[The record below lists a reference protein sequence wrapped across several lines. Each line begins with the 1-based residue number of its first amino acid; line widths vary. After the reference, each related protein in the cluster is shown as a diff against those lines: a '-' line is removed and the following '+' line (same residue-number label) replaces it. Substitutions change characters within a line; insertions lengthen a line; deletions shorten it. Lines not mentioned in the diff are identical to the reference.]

1 MDSTPNEA
9 PAAAQAAES
18 VATPNTNENTVQAPA
33 MPDMHGFTSEQLAD
47 MKKFFD
53 NNGGFDKIKARIS
66 NPEPVQKPVA
76 DLNAAPVL
84 NQQQNAMQA
93 PVQPQQPMRTPD
105 GMLSR
110 NDLLMRGYYER
121 LAGEEEFKPIAKEII
136 GGDVLK
142 EMEMLGINPTD
153 SNGFI
158 DDRKIRAFLSIKA
171 KTVPTSQANSMP
183 EASPA
188 PTVDYIQV
196 GDAIENMAQARAVIM
211 QDSQL
216 RALGQAGHP
225 SVAKAEEFLRNALN
239 KGNK

>member
-18 VATPNTNENTVQAPA
+18 VATPNTNENTAQAPA
-33 MPDMHGFTSEQLAD
+33 MPDMHGFTSEELAE
-47 MKKFFD
+47 MRKFYD
-53 NNGGFDKIKARIS
+53 NNGGFEKVKARIS
-66 NPEPVQKPVA
+66 NPEPKSPEQPVQA
-76 DLNAAPVL
+76 QA
-84 NQQQNAMQA
+84 QA
-93 PVQPQQPMRTPD
+93 PVQQQPVAQPQQPMRTPD

-171 KTVPTSQANSMP
+171 KTVPAAQSNSMP

-196 GDAIENMAQARAVIM
+196 GDTIENMAQARAVIM

-216 RALGQAGHP
+216 RASGQAGHP

-239 KGNK
+239 KNNK

>member
-9 PAAAQAAES
+9 PAAAKAAES
-18 VATPNTNENTVQAPA
+18 VATPNTNENTAQAPA
-33 MPDMHGFTSEQLAD
+33 MPDMHGFTSEELAE
-47 MKKFFD
+47 MRKFYD
-53 NNGGFDKIKARIS
+53 NNGGFEKVKARIS
-66 NPEPVQKPVA
+66 NPEPKAPEQPAQVQAQTPVQQQPVA
-76 DLNAAPVL
+76 
-84 NQQQNAMQA
+84 QT
-93 PVQPQQPMRTPD
+93 QQPMRTPD

-171 KTVPTSQANSMP
+171 KTVPASQANSMP

-196 GDAIENMAQARAVIM
+196 GDTIENMAQARAVII

-216 RALGQAGHP
+216 RASGLAGHP

-239 KGNK
+239 KNKK

>member
-18 VATPNTNENTVQAPA
+18 VATPNTNENTAQAPA
-33 MPDMHGFTSEQLAD
+33 MPDMHGFTSEELAE
-47 MKKFFD
+47 MRKFYD
-53 NNGGFDKIKARIS
+53 NNGGFEKVKARIS
-66 NPEPVQKPVA
+66 NPEPKSPEQPAPVQPQAQPQPQPVA
-76 DLNAAPVL
+76 
-84 NQQQNAMQA
+84 
-93 PVQPQQPMRTPD
+93 QPQQPMRTPD

-171 KTVPTSQANSMP
+171 KTVPASQTNSMP

-188 PTVDYIQV
+188 PTVDYVQV
-196 GDAIENMAQARAVIM
+196 GDTIENMAQARAVIM

-216 RALGQAGHP
+216 RASGLAGHP

-239 KGNK
+239 KNNK

>member
-1 MDSTPNEA
+1 MDNTPNEA
-9 PAAAQAAES
+9 PAAAQSAES

-33 MPDMHGFTSEQLAD
+33 MPDMHGFTSEELAE
-47 MKKFFD
+47 MRKFYD
-53 NNGGFDKIKARIS
+53 NNGGFEKVKARIS
-66 NPEPVQKPVA
+66 NPEPKNQGQPVQAQSQTTVQQQPVA
-76 DLNAAPVL
+76 
-84 NQQQNAMQA
+84 QS
-93 PVQPQQPMRTPD
+93 QQPMRTPD

-110 NDLLMRGYYER
+110 NDLLMKGYYEG
-121 LAGEEEFKPIAKEII
+121 LAGEEEYKPIAKEII
-136 GGDVLK
+136 NGDVLK

-171 KTVPTSQANSMP
+171 KTVPASQSNSTP

-196 GDAIENMAQARAVIM
+196 GDTIENMAQARAVIM

-216 RALGQAGHP
+216 RASGQAGHP

-239 KGNK
+239 KK

>member
-1 MDSTPNEA
+1 MDNTPNEA

-18 VATPNTNENTVQAPA
+18 VATPNTNENTAQAPA
-33 MPDMHGFTSEQLAD
+33 MPDMHGFTSEELAE
-47 MKKFFD
+47 MRKFYD
-53 NNGGFDKIKARIS
+53 NNGGFEKVKARIS
-66 NPEPVQKPVA
+66 NPEPKSLEQTAQAQAQTTV
-76 DLNAAPVL
+76 
-84 NQQQNAMQA
+84 QQQ
-93 PVQPQQPMRTPD
+93 PVVQSQQPMRTPD

-121 LAGEEEFKPIAKEII
+121 LAGEEEFKPIAKEITN
-136 GGDVLK
+136 GDVLK

-158 DDRKIRAFLSIKA
+158 DDKKIRAFLSIKA
-171 KTVPTSQANSMP
+171 KTVPASQANSMP

-196 GDAIENMAQARAVIM
+196 GDTIENMTQARAVIM

-216 RALGQAGHP
+216 RASGQAGHP

-239 KGNK
+239 KNNK

>member
-1 MDSTPNEA
+1 MDNTPNEA

-18 VATPNTNENTVQAPA
+18 VATPNTNENTAQAPA
-33 MPDMHGFTSEQLAD
+33 MPDMHGFTSEELAE
-47 MKKFFD
+47 MRKFYD
-53 NNGGFDKIKARIS
+53 NNGGFEKVKARIS
-66 NPEPVQKPVA
+66 NPEPKSLEQTAQTQTQASV
-76 DLNAAPVL
+76 
-84 NQQQNAMQA
+84 QQQTVAQS
-93 PVQPQQPMRTPD
+93 QQPMRTPD

-121 LAGEEEFKPIAKEII
+121 LAGEEEYKPIAKEITN
-136 GGDVLK
+136 GDVLK

-158 DDRKIRAFLSIKA
+158 DDKKIRAFLSIKA
-171 KTVPTSQANSMP
+171 KTVPASQANSMP

-196 GDAIENMAQARAVIM
+196 GDTIDNMAQARAVIM

-216 RALGQAGHP
+216 RASGQAGHP

-239 KGNK
+239 KNNK

>member
-1 MDSTPNEA
+1 MDNTPNEA

-33 MPDMHGFTSEQLAD
+33 MPDMHGFTSEELAE
-47 MKKFFD
+47 MRKFYD
-53 NNGGFDKIKARIS
+53 NNGGFKNVKARIS
-66 NPEPVQKPVA
+66 NPEPKNQEQPVQAQAQTQVQQQPVA
-76 DLNAAPVL
+76 
-84 NQQQNAMQA
+84 QS
-93 PVQPQQPMRTPD
+93 QQPMRTPD

-110 NDLLMRGYYER
+110 NDVLMRGYYER

-171 KTVPTSQANSMP
+171 KTVPASQSNSTP

-188 PTVDYIQV
+188 PTVDYVQV
-196 GDAIENMAQARAVIM
+196 GDTIENMTQARAVIM

-239 KGNK
+239 KNSK

>member
-1 MDSTPNEA
+1 MDNTPNEA

-18 VATPNTNENTVQAPA
+18 VATPNTNENTAQAPA
-33 MPDMHGFTSEQLAD
+33 MPDMHGFTSEELAE
-47 MKKFFD
+47 MRKFYD
-53 NNGGFDKIKARIS
+53 NNGGFKNVKARIS
-66 NPEPVQKPVA
+66 NPEPKNQEQPVQAQAQTSVQQQPVA
-76 DLNAAPVL
+76 
-84 NQQQNAMQA
+84 QS
-93 PVQPQQPMRTPD
+93 QQPMRTPD

-121 LAGEEEFKPIAKEII
+121 LAGEEEYKPIAKEITN
-136 GGDVLK
+136 GDVLK

-158 DDRKIRAFLSIKA
+158 DDKKIRAFLSIKA
-171 KTVPTSQANSMP
+171 KTVPASQANSMP

-196 GDAIENMAQARAVIM
+196 GDTIENMAQARAVIM

-216 RALGQAGHP
+216 RASGQAGHP

-239 KGNK
+239 KNNK

>member
-1 MDSTPNEA
+1 VDSTPNEA

-18 VATPNTNENTVQAPA
+18 VATPNTNENTAQAPA
-33 MPDMHGFTSEQLAD
+33 MPDMHGFTSEELAE
-47 MKKFFD
+47 MRKFYD
-53 NNGGFDKIKARIS
+53 NNGGFEKVKARIS
-66 NPEPVQKPVA
+66 NPEPKTPEQPVQAQAQSPIQQQPVA
-76 DLNAAPVL
+76 
-84 NQQQNAMQA
+84 
-93 PVQPQQPMRTPD
+93 QPQQPMRTPD

-110 NDLLMRGYYER
+110 NDLLMRGYYEG
-121 LAGEEEFKPIAKEII
+121 LAGEEEYKPIAKEII
-136 GGDVLK
+136 NGNVLK

-171 KTVPTSQANSMP
+171 KTVPASQANSMP

-188 PTVDYIQV
+188 PTVDYVQV
-196 GDAIENMAQARAVIM
+196 GDTIENMAQARAVIM

-216 RALGQAGHP
+216 RASGLAGHP

-239 KGNK
+239 KNKK

>member
-33 MPDMHGFTSEQLAD
+33 MPDMHGFTSEELAE
-47 MKKFFD
+47 MRKFYD
-53 NNGGFDKIKARIS
+53 NNGGFEKVKARIS
-66 NPEPVQKPVA
+66 NPEPKTPEQPVQA
-76 DLNAAPVL
+76 QAQAPT
-84 NQQQNAMQA
+84 QQQ
-93 PVQPQQPMRTPD
+93 PVYQPQQPMRTPD

-110 NDLLMRGYYER
+110 NDVLMKGYYER

-171 KTVPTSQANSMP
+171 KTVPAAQSNSMP

-196 GDAIENMAQARAVIM
+196 GDTIENMAQARAVIM

-216 RALGQAGHP
+216 RASGQAGHP

-239 KGNK
+239 KNNK

>member
-1 MDSTPNEA
+1 MDNTPNEA

-33 MPDMHGFTSEQLAD
+33 MPDMHGFTSEELAE
-47 MKKFFD
+47 MRKFYD
-53 NNGGFDKIKARIS
+53 NNGGFEKVKARIS
-66 NPEPVQKPVA
+66 NPEPKTLEQPVQA
-76 DLNAAPVL
+76 QA
-84 NQQQNAMQA
+84 QA
-93 PVQPQQPMRTPD
+93 PVQQQPVAQPQQPMRTPD

-171 KTVPTSQANSMP
+171 KTVPATQANSMP

-196 GDAIENMAQARAVIM
+196 GDTIENMAQARAVIM

-216 RALGQAGHP
+216 RASGQAGHP

-239 KGNK
+239 KNNK

>member
-18 VATPNTNENTVQAPA
+18 VATPNTNENTSQAPA
-33 MPDMHGFTSEQLAD
+33 MPDMHGFTSEELAE
-47 MKKFFD
+47 MRKFYD
-53 NNGGFDKIKARIS
+53 NNGGFEKVKARIS
-66 NPEPVQKPVA
+66 NPEPKSQEQPVQA
-76 DLNAAPVL
+76 QA
-84 NQQQNAMQA
+84 QA
-93 PVQPQQPMRTPD
+93 PVQQQPVAQPQQPMRTPD

-171 KTVPTSQANSMP
+171 KTVPATQANSMP

-196 GDAIENMAQARAVIM
+196 GDTIENMAQARAVIM

-216 RALGQAGHP
+216 RASGQAGHP

-239 KGNK
+239 KNNK

>member
-1 MDSTPNEA
+1 MDNTPNEA
-9 PAAAQAAES
+9 PAAAQAVES
-18 VATPNTNENTVQAPA
+18 VATPNTNENTAQAPA
-33 MPDMHGFTSEQLAD
+33 MPDMHGFTSEELAE
-47 MKKFFD
+47 MRKFYD
-53 NNGGFDKIKARIS
+53 NNGGFEKVKARIS
-66 NPEPVQKPVA
+66 NPEPKSLEQTAQAQTQASVQQQPVA
-76 DLNAAPVL
+76 
-84 NQQQNAMQA
+84 QS
-93 PVQPQQPMRTPD
+93 QQPMRTPD

-121 LAGEEEFKPIAKEII
+121 LAGEEEFKPIAKEITN
-136 GGDVLK
+136 GDVLK

-158 DDRKIRAFLSIKA
+158 DDKKIRAFLSIKA
-171 KTVPTSQANSMP
+171 KTVPASQANSMP

-196 GDAIENMAQARAVIM
+196 GDTIENMAQARAVIM

-216 RALGQAGHP
+216 RASGQAGHP

-239 KGNK
+239 KNNK

>member
-1 MDSTPNEA
+1 
-9 PAAAQAAES
+9 
-18 VATPNTNENTVQAPA
+18 
-33 MPDMHGFTSEQLAD
+33 
-47 MKKFFD
+47 
-53 NNGGFDKIKARIS
+53 
-66 NPEPVQKPVA
+66 
-76 DLNAAPVL
+76 
-84 NQQQNAMQA
+84 
-93 PVQPQQPMRTPD
+93 MRTPD

-121 LAGEEEFKPIAKEII
+121 LAGEEEYKPIAKEITN
-136 GGDVLK
+136 GDVLK

-158 DDRKIRAFLSIKA
+158 DDKKIRAFLSIKA
-171 KTVPTSQANSMP
+171 KTVPASQANSMP

-196 GDAIENMAQARAVIM
+196 GDTIENMTQARAVIM

-216 RALGQAGHP
+216 RASGQAGHP

-239 KGNK
+239 KNNK

>member
-18 VATPNTNENTVQAPA
+18 VATPNTNENTAQAPA
-33 MPDMHGFTSEQLAD
+33 MPDMHGFTSEELAE
-47 MKKFFD
+47 MRKFYD
-53 NNGGFDKIKARIS
+53 NNGGFEKVKARIS
-66 NPEPVQKPVA
+66 NPEPKTPEQPVQAQAQSPIQQQPVA
-76 DLNAAPVL
+76 
-84 NQQQNAMQA
+84 
-93 PVQPQQPMRTPD
+93 QPQQPMRTPD

-110 NDLLMRGYYER
+110 NDLLMRGYYEG
-121 LAGEEEFKPIAKEII
+121 LAGEEEYKPIAKEII
-136 GGDVLK
+136 NGNVLK

-171 KTVPTSQANSMP
+171 KTVPASQTNSMP

-188 PTVDYIQV
+188 PTVDYVQV
-196 GDAIENMAQARAVIM
+196 GDTIENMAQARAVIM

-216 RALGQAGHP
+216 RASGLAGHP

-239 KGNK
+239 KNKK

>member
-18 VATPNTNENTVQAPA
+18 VATPNTNENTAQAPA
-33 MPDMHGFTSEQLAD
+33 MPDMHGFTSEELAE
-47 MKKFFD
+47 MRKFYD
-53 NNGGFDKIKARIS
+53 NNGGFEKVKARIS
-66 NPEPVQKPVA
+66 NPEPKTPEQPVQA
-76 DLNAAPVL
+76 QA
-84 NQQQNAMQA
+84 QA
-93 PVQPQQPMRTPD
+93 PVQQQPVVQPQQTMRTPD

-110 NDLLMRGYYER
+110 NDLIMRGYYER

-171 KTVPTSQANSMP
+171 KTVPASQASSMP

-188 PTVDYIQV
+188 PTVDYVQV
-196 GDAIENMAQARAVIM
+196 GDTIENMAQARAVIM

-216 RALGQAGHP
+216 RASGLAGHP

-239 KGNK
+239 KNNK

>member
-1 MDSTPNEA
+1 MDNTPNEA

-18 VATPNTNENTVQAPA
+18 VATPNTNENTAQAPA
-33 MPDMHGFTSEQLAD
+33 MPDMHGFTSEELAE
-47 MKKFFD
+47 MRKFYD
-53 NNGGFDKIKARIS
+53 NNGGFEKVKARIS
-66 NPEPVQKPVA
+66 NPEPKSMEQTAQAQTQASVQQQPVA
-76 DLNAAPVL
+76 
-84 NQQQNAMQA
+84 QS
-93 PVQPQQPMRTPD
+93 QQPMRTPD

-121 LAGEEEFKPIAKEII
+121 LAGEEEFKPIAKEITN
-136 GGDVLK
+136 GDVLK

-158 DDRKIRAFLSIKA
+158 DDKKIRAFLSIKA
-171 KTVPTSQANSMP
+171 KTVPASQANSMP

-196 GDAIENMAQARAVIM
+196 GDTIENMTQARAVIM

-216 RALGQAGHP
+216 RASGQAGHP

-239 KGNK
+239 KNNK

>member
-1 MDSTPNEA
+1 MDNTPNEA
-9 PAAAQAAES
+9 PAAAQAVES
-18 VATPNTNENTVQAPA
+18 VATPNTNENTSQAPA

-66 NPEPVQKPVA
+66 NPEPKTSEQPVRTQAQSTVQQQPVA
-76 DLNAAPVL
+76 
-84 NQQQNAMQA
+84 
-93 PVQPQQPMRTPD
+93 QPQQPMRTPD

-110 NDLLMRGYYER
+110 NDLLMRGYYEG
-121 LAGEEEFKPIAKEII
+121 LAGEEEYKPIAKEII
-136 GGDVLK
+136 NGDVLK

-171 KTVPTSQANSMP
+171 KTVPASQSNSTP

-196 GDAIENMAQARAVIM
+196 GDTIENMAQARAVIM

-216 RALGQAGHP
+216 RASGQAGHP

-239 KGNK
+239 KNSK

>member
-1 MDSTPNEA
+1 MDNTPNEA

-33 MPDMHGFTSEQLAD
+33 MPDMHGFTSEELAE
-47 MKKFFD
+47 MRKFYD
-53 NNGGFDKIKARIS
+53 NNGGFEKVKARIS
-66 NPEPVQKPVA
+66 NPEPKTPEQPVQAQAQTPVQQQPVA
-76 DLNAAPVL
+76 
-84 NQQQNAMQA
+84 QS
-93 PVQPQQPMRTPD
+93 QQPMRTPD

-110 NDLLMRGYYER
+110 DELLMRGYYER

-136 GGDVLK
+136 GGDALK

-158 DDRKIRAFLSIKA
+158 DDKKIRAFLSIKA
-171 KTVPTSQANSMP
+171 KTVPASQANSMP

-196 GDAIENMAQARAVIM
+196 GDTIENMAQARAVIM

-216 RALGQAGHP
+216 RASGQAGHP

-239 KGNK
+239 KNNK

>member
-1 MDSTPNEA
+1 MDNTPNEA
-9 PAAAQAAES
+9 PAAAQAVES

-33 MPDMHGFTSEQLAD
+33 MPDMHGFTSEELAE
-47 MKKFFD
+47 MRKFYD
-53 NNGGFDKIKARIS
+53 NNGGFSRVKARIS
-66 NPEPVQKPVA
+66 NPDPKSLEQPVQAQTKATVQQQPVA
-76 DLNAAPVL
+76 
-84 NQQQNAMQA
+84 
-93 PVQPQQPMRTPD
+93 QPQQPMRTPD

-110 NDLLMRGYYER
+110 NDLLMRGYYEG
-121 LAGEEEFKPIAKEII
+121 LAGEEEYKPIAKEII
-136 GGDVLK
+136 NGDVLK

-171 KTVPTSQANSMP
+171 KTVPASQSNSTP

-196 GDAIENMAQARAVIM
+196 GDTIENMAQARAVIM

-216 RALGQAGHP
+216 RASGQAGHP

-239 KGNK
+239 KNSK

>member
-18 VATPNTNENTVQAPA
+18 VATPNTNENTAQAPA
-33 MPDMHGFTSEQLAD
+33 MPDMHGFTSEELAE
-47 MKKFFD
+47 MRKFYD
-53 NNGGFDKIKARIS
+53 NNGGFEKVKARIS
-66 NPEPVQKPVA
+66 NPEPKSQEQPVQTQA
-76 DLNAAPVL
+76 
-84 NQQQNAMQA
+84 QA
-93 PVQPQQPMRTPD
+93 PVQQQPVAQSQQPMRTPD

-136 GGDVLK
+136 DGDVLK

-171 KTVPTSQANSMP
+171 KTVPASQANSMP

-196 GDAIENMAQARAVIM
+196 GDTIENMTQARAVIM

-216 RALGQAGHP
+216 RASGQAGHP

-239 KGNK
+239 KK

>member
-1 MDSTPNEA
+1 MDNTPNEA

-18 VATPNTNENTVQAPA
+18 VATPNTNENTAQAPA
-33 MPDMHGFTSEQLAD
+33 MPDMHGFTSEELAE
-47 MKKFFD
+47 MRKFYD
-53 NNGGFDKIKARIS
+53 NNGGFEKVKARIS
-66 NPEPVQKPVA
+66 NPEPKTPEQPVQA
-76 DLNAAPVL
+76 QA
-84 NQQQNAMQA
+84 QA
-93 PVQPQQPMRTPD
+93 PVQQQPVAQPQQPMRTPD

-171 KTVPTSQANSMP
+171 KTVPASQANSMP

-188 PTVDYIQV
+188 PTVDYVQV
-196 GDAIENMAQARAVIM
+196 GDTIENMAQARAVIM

-216 RALGQAGHP
+216 RASGLAGHP

-239 KGNK
+239 KNNK

>member
-18 VATPNTNENTVQAPA
+18 VATPNTNENTAQAPA
-33 MPDMHGFTSEQLAD
+33 MPDMHGFTSEELAE
-47 MKKFFD
+47 MRKFYD
-53 NNGGFDKIKARIS
+53 NNGGFEKVKARIS
-66 NPEPVQKPVA
+66 NPEPKAPEQPVQA
-76 DLNAAPVL
+76 QA
-84 NQQQNAMQA
+84 QA
-93 PVQPQQPMRTPD
+93 PVQQQPVAQPQQPMRTPD

-110 NDLLMRGYYER
+110 NDLIMRGYYER

-136 GGDVLK
+136 GGDVLR

-158 DDRKIRAFLSIKA
+158 DDKKIRAFLSIKA
-171 KTVPTSQANSMP
+171 KTVPASQANSMP

-196 GDAIENMAQARAVIM
+196 GDTIENMAQARAVIM

-216 RALGQAGHP
+216 RASGQAGHP

-239 KGNK
+239 KNNK

>member
-1 MDSTPNEA
+1 MDNTPNEA

-18 VATPNTNENTVQAPA
+18 VATPNTNENTAQAPA
-33 MPDMHGFTSEQLAD
+33 MPDMHGFTSEELAE
-47 MKKFFD
+47 MRKFYD
-53 NNGGFDKIKARIS
+53 NNGGFEKVKARIS
-66 NPEPVQKPVA
+66 NPEPKSLEQTAQAQTQASVQQQPVA
-76 DLNAAPVL
+76 
-84 NQQQNAMQA
+84 QS
-93 PVQPQQPMRTPD
+93 QQPMRTPD

-121 LAGEEEFKPIAKEII
+121 LAGEEEFKPIAKEITN
-136 GGDVLK
+136 GDVLK

-158 DDRKIRAFLSIKA
+158 DDKKIRAFLSIKA
-171 KTVPTSQANSMP
+171 KTVPASQANSMP

-196 GDAIENMAQARAVIM
+196 GDTIENMAQARAVIM

-216 RALGQAGHP
+216 RASGQAGHP

-239 KGNK
+239 KNNK

>member
-1 MDSTPNEA
+1 MDNTPEA
-9 PAAAQAAES
+9 AGAAQAPQTE
-18 VATPNTNENTVQAPA
+18 ATPNNSNPEPA
-33 MPDMHGFTSEQLAD
+33 QSPDMHGFTSDQLAD
-47 MKKFFD
+47 IKKFLEA
-53 NNGGFDKIKARIS
+53 NGGFERVKSRIS
-66 NPEPVQKPVA
+66 NPEPKTPEQPVRTQTQAAVQQQPVA
-76 DLNAAPVL
+76 
-84 NQQQNAMQA
+84 QS
-93 PVQPQQPMRTPD
+93 QQPMRTPD

-110 NDLLMRGYYER
+110 DELLMRGYYER

-136 GGDVLK
+136 GGDALK

-158 DDRKIRAFLSIKA
+158 DDKKIRAFLSIKA
-171 KTVPTSQANSMP
+171 KTVPASQTNSTP

-196 GDAIENMAQARAVIM
+196 GDTIENMAQARAVIM

-216 RALGQAGHP
+216 RASGQAGHP

-239 KGNK
+239 KNNK

>member
-33 MPDMHGFTSEQLAD
+33 MPDMHGFTSEELAE
-47 MKKFFD
+47 MRKFYD
-53 NNGGFDKIKARIS
+53 NNGGFNRVKARIS
-66 NPEPVQKPVA
+66 NPEPKTLEQPVQAQAQTPIQQQPVA
-76 DLNAAPVL
+76 
-84 NQQQNAMQA
+84 
-93 PVQPQQPMRTPD
+93 QPQQPMRTPD

-171 KTVPTSQANSMP
+171 KTVPATQANSMP

-196 GDAIENMAQARAVIM
+196 GDTIENMAQARAVIM

-216 RALGQAGHP
+216 RASGQAGHP

-239 KGNK
+239 KNNK

>member
-18 VATPNTNENTVQAPA
+18 VATPNTNENTAQAPA
-33 MPDMHGFTSEQLAD
+33 MPDMHGFTSEELAE
-47 MKKFFD
+47 MRKFYD
-53 NNGGFDKIKARIS
+53 NNGGFEKVKARIS
-66 NPEPVQKPVA
+66 NPEPKTPEQPVQA
-76 DLNAAPVL
+76 QA
-84 NQQQNAMQA
+84 QA
-93 PVQPQQPMRTPD
+93 PVQQQPVAQPQQPMRTPD

-171 KTVPTSQANSMP
+171 KTVPASQANSMP

-188 PTVDYIQV
+188 PTVDYVQV
-196 GDAIENMAQARAVIM
+196 GDTIENMAQARAVIM

-216 RALGQAGHP
+216 RASGLAGHP

-239 KGNK
+239 KNKK

>member
-1 MDSTPNEA
+1 MDNTPNEA

-18 VATPNTNENTVQAPA
+18 VATPNTNENTAQAPA
-33 MPDMHGFTSEQLAD
+33 MPDMHGFTSEELAE
-47 MKKFFD
+47 MRKFYD
-53 NNGGFDKIKARIS
+53 NNGGFEKVKARIS
-66 NPEPVQKPVA
+66 NPEPKSLEQTAQAQTQASVQQQPVA
-76 DLNAAPVL
+76 
-84 NQQQNAMQA
+84 QS
-93 PVQPQQPMRTPD
+93 QQPMRTPD

-121 LAGEEEFKPIAKEII
+121 LAGEEEYKPIAKEITN
-136 GGDVLK
+136 GDVLK

-158 DDRKIRAFLSIKA
+158 DDKKIRAFLSIKA
-171 KTVPTSQANSMP
+171 KTVPASQTNSTP

-196 GDAIENMAQARAVIM
+196 GDTIENMAQARAVIM

-216 RALGQAGHP
+216 RASGQAGHP

-239 KGNK
+239 KNNK

>member
-1 MDSTPNEA
+1 
-9 PAAAQAAES
+9 
-18 VATPNTNENTVQAPA
+18 
-33 MPDMHGFTSEQLAD
+33 MPDMHGFTSEELAE
-47 MKKFFD
+47 MRKFYD
-53 NNGGFDKIKARIS
+53 NNGGFEKVKARIS
-66 NPEPVQKPVA
+66 NPEPKTPEQPVQAQAQSPIQQQPVA
-76 DLNAAPVL
+76 
-84 NQQQNAMQA
+84 
-93 PVQPQQPMRTPD
+93 QPQQPMRTPD

-171 KTVPTSQANSMP
+171 KTVPASQANSMP

-188 PTVDYIQV
+188 PTVDYVQV
-196 GDAIENMAQARAVIM
+196 GDTIENMAQARAVIM

-216 RALGQAGHP
+216 RASGLAGHP
-225 SVAKAEEFLRNALN
+225 SMAKAEEFLRNALN
-239 KGNK
+239 KNKK

>member
-18 VATPNTNENTVQAPA
+18 VATPNTNENTAQAPA
-33 MPDMHGFTSEQLAD
+33 MPDMHGFTSEELAE
-47 MKKFFD
+47 MRKFYD
-53 NNGGFDKIKARIS
+53 NNGGFEKVKARIS
-66 NPEPVQKPVA
+66 NPEPKSLEQPAQAQIQATVQQQPVA
-76 DLNAAPVL
+76 
-84 NQQQNAMQA
+84 
-93 PVQPQQPMRTPD
+93 QPQQPMRTPD

-110 NDLLMRGYYER
+110 NDLIMRGYYER

-171 KTVPTSQANSMP
+171 KTVPASQANSMP

-196 GDAIENMAQARAVIM
+196 GDTIENMAQARAVIM

-216 RALGQAGHP
+216 RASGQAGHP

-239 KGNK
+239 KNNK

>member
-18 VATPNTNENTVQAPA
+18 VATPNTNENTSQAPA
-33 MPDMHGFTSEQLAD
+33 MPDMHGFTSEELAE
-47 MKKFFD
+47 MRKFYD
-53 NNGGFDKIKARIS
+53 NNGGFEKVKARIS
-66 NPEPVQKPVA
+66 NPEPKASEQPVQAQAQTPIQQQPVA
-76 DLNAAPVL
+76 
-84 NQQQNAMQA
+84 
-93 PVQPQQPMRTPD
+93 QPQQPMRTPD

-110 NDLLMRGYYER
+110 NDLIMRGYYER

-158 DDRKIRAFLSIKA
+158 DDKKIRAFLSIKA
-171 KTVPTSQANSMP
+171 KTVPASQTNSMP

-196 GDAIENMAQARAVIM
+196 GDTIENMAQARAVIM

-216 RALGQAGHP
+216 RASGQAGHP

-239 KGNK
+239 KNNK

>member
-1 MDSTPNEA
+1 MDNTPNEA

-33 MPDMHGFTSEQLAD
+33 MPDMHGFTSEELAE
-47 MKKFFD
+47 MRKFYD
-53 NNGGFDKIKARIS
+53 NNGGFEKVKARIS
-66 NPEPVQKPVA
+66 NPEPKSLEQPVQAQAQAQVQQQPVA
-76 DLNAAPVL
+76 
-84 NQQQNAMQA
+84 
-93 PVQPQQPMRTPD
+93 QPQQPMRTPD

-171 KTVPTSQANSMP
+171 KTVPAAQSNSMP

-196 GDAIENMAQARAVIM
+196 GDTIENMAQARAVIM

-216 RALGQAGHP
+216 RASGQAGHP

-239 KGNK
+239 KNNK

>member
-18 VATPNTNENTVQAPA
+18 VATPNTNENTAQAPA
-33 MPDMHGFTSEQLAD
+33 MPDMHGFTSEELAE
-47 MKKFFD
+47 MRKFYD
-53 NNGGFDKIKARIS
+53 NNGGFEKVKARIS
-66 NPEPVQKPVA
+66 NPEPKSLEQPA
-76 DLNAAPVL
+76 QAQA
-84 NQQQNAMQA
+84 QA
-93 PVQPQQPMRTPD
+93 PVQQQSVAQPQQPMRTPD

-110 NDLLMRGYYER
+110 NDLIMRGYYER

-158 DDRKIRAFLSIKA
+158 DDKKIRAFLSIKA
-171 KTVPTSQANSMP
+171 KTVPASQANSMP

-188 PTVDYIQV
+188 PTVDYVQV
-196 GDAIENMAQARAVIM
+196 GDTIENMAQARAVIM

-216 RALGQAGHP
+216 RASGQAGHP

-239 KGNK
+239 KNNK

>member
-1 MDSTPNEA
+1 MENTPEA
-9 PAAAQAAES
+9 AGAAQTPQTE
-18 VATPNTNENTVQAPA
+18 ATPTNSNPETVQAS
-33 MPDMHGFTSEQLAD
+33 DMHGFTSDQLAD
-47 MKKFFD
+47 MKKFFEA
-53 NNGGFDKIKARIS
+53 NGGFEKVKSRIS
-66 NPEPVQKPVA
+66 NPEPKTPEQPVQAQAQTSVQQQPVA
-76 DLNAAPVL
+76 
-84 NQQQNAMQA
+84 
-93 PVQPQQPMRTPD
+93 QPQQPMRTPD

-110 NDLLMRGYYER
+110 NDLLMKGYYER

-158 DDRKIRAFLSIKA
+158 DDKKIRAFLSIKA
-171 KTVPTSQANSMP
+171 KTVPASQANSMP

-188 PTVDYIQV
+188 PTVDYVQV
-196 GDAIENMAQARAVIM
+196 GDTIENMAQARAVIM

-216 RALGQAGHP
+216 RASGLAGHP

-239 KGNK
+239 KNNK

>member
-18 VATPNTNENTVQAPA
+18 VATPNTNENAAQAPA
-33 MPDMHGFTSEQLAD
+33 MPDMHGFTSEELAE
-47 MKKFFD
+47 MRKFYD
-53 NNGGFDKIKARIS
+53 NNGGFEKVKARIS
-66 NPEPVQKPVA
+66 NPEPKSPEQPVQAQAQAPAQQQPVA
-76 DLNAAPVL
+76 
-84 NQQQNAMQA
+84 
-93 PVQPQQPMRTPD
+93 QPQQPMRTPD

-171 KTVPTSQANSMP
+171 KTVPASQANSMP
-183 EASPA
+183 EASSA
-188 PTVDYIQV
+188 PTVDYVQV
-196 GDAIENMAQARAVIM
+196 GDTIENMAQARAVIM

-216 RALGQAGHP
+216 RASGLAGHP

-239 KGNK
+239 KNNK

>member
-1 MDSTPNEA
+1 MDNTPNEA

-18 VATPNTNENTVQAPA
+18 VATPNTNENTAQAPA
-33 MPDMHGFTSEQLAD
+33 MPDMHGFTSEELAE
-47 MKKFFD
+47 MRKFYD
-53 NNGGFDKIKARIS
+53 NNGDFEKVKARIS
-66 NPEPVQKPVA
+66 NPEPKSLEQTAQAQTQASVQQQPVA
-76 DLNAAPVL
+76 
-84 NQQQNAMQA
+84 QS
-93 PVQPQQPMRTPD
+93 QQPMRTPD

-121 LAGEEEFKPIAKEII
+121 LAGEEEYKPIAKEITN
-136 GGDVLK
+136 GDVLK

-158 DDRKIRAFLSIKA
+158 DDKKIRAFLSIKA
-171 KTVPTSQANSMP
+171 KTVPASQANSMP

-196 GDAIENMAQARAVIM
+196 GDTIENMAQARAVIM

-216 RALGQAGHP
+216 RASGQAGHP

-239 KGNK
+239 KNNK

>member
-18 VATPNTNENTVQAPA
+18 VATPNTNENTAQAPA
-33 MPDMHGFTSEQLAD
+33 MPDMHGFTSEELAE
-47 MKKFFD
+47 MRKFYD
-53 NNGGFDKIKARIS
+53 NNGGFEKVKARIS
-66 NPEPVQKPVA
+66 NPEPKSLEQPAQAQIQATVQQQPVA
-76 DLNAAPVL
+76 
-84 NQQQNAMQA
+84 
-93 PVQPQQPMRTPD
+93 QPQQPMRTPD

-110 NDLLMRGYYER
+110 NDLIMRGYYER

-158 DDRKIRAFLSIKA
+158 DDKKIRAFLSIKA
-171 KTVPTSQANSMP
+171 KTVPASQTNSMP

-188 PTVDYIQV
+188 PTVDYVQV
-196 GDAIENMAQARAVIM
+196 GDTIENMAQARAVIM

-216 RALGQAGHP
+216 RASGQAGHP

-239 KGNK
+239 KNNK

>member
-1 MDSTPNEA
+1 VDSTPNEA

-18 VATPNTNENTVQAPA
+18 VATPNTNENAAQAPA
-33 MPDMHGFTSEQLAD
+33 MPDMHGFTSEELAE
-47 MKKFFD
+47 MRKFYD
-53 NNGGFDKIKARIS
+53 NNGGFEKVKARIS
-66 NPEPVQKPVA
+66 NPEPKSPEQPVQAQAQATAQQQPVA
-76 DLNAAPVL
+76 
-84 NQQQNAMQA
+84 
-93 PVQPQQPMRTPD
+93 QPQQPMRTPD

-171 KTVPTSQANSMP
+171 KTVPASQANSMP

-196 GDAIENMAQARAVIM
+196 GDTIENMAQARAVIM

-216 RALGQAGHP
+216 RASGLAGHP

-239 KGNK
+239 KNNK